1 MKQKPIIDSILI
13 LTGTEFKERASMIF
27 KKYFF
32 SKTKSLEAIL
42 ALDSLNK
49 KWIKDSAI
57 VEELDEIVENRISE
71 FAKKNLETSS
81 QLKEQE
87 WSMIGKLS
95 ELKDFNL
102 YANRSSAVFGNT
114 RVYLAY
120 KDVE

>member
-1 MKQKPIIDSILI
+1 MKQKPTIDSILI
-13 LTGTEFKERASMIF
+13 LTGSEFKERASMIF

-32 SKTKSLEAIL
+32 SKTKSLESIL
-42 ALDSLNK
+42 ALESLTK
-49 KWIKDSAI
+49 IWIKDQAT
-57 VEELDEIVENRISE
+57 VNELDEIVERRISE
-71 FAKKNLETSS
+71 FANKNLEVSS

-95 ELKDFNL
+95 ELKDFSL
-102 YANRSSAVFGNT
+102 YKNRSSAVFGNT

>member
-1 MKQKPIIDSILI
+1 MKTKPTIESILI
-13 LTGTEFKERASMIF
+13 LTGTEFRERASQIF

-57 VEELDEIVENRISE
+57 IADLDEVVENRIAE
-71 FAKKNLETSS
+71 FAKKNLDTSA

-102 YANRSSAVFGNT
+102 YNNRSSAVFGNT

>member
-1 MKQKPIIDSILI
+1 MKAKPNIDGILI

-57 VEELDEIVENRISE
+57 IEELNEIVESRISE
-71 FAKKNLETSS
+71 FAAKNLETSG

-87 WSMIGKLS
+87 WSTVGKLS
-95 ELKDFNL
+95 ELNDFNL
-102 YANRSSAVFGNT
+102 YANRSSAVFGST

-120 KDVE
+120 KDL